1 MKGRTTIVIAHRLS
15 TVVNADL
22 IHVMDRGRVVES
34 GDHNALMALGG
45 LYARL
50 YAMQF
55 AEENQRS
62 GWPVAEDTQSSGW
75 PA

>member
-1 MKGRTTIVIAHRLS
+1 
-15 TVVNADL
+15 
-22 IHVMDRGRVVES
+22 VES
-34 GDHNALMALGG
+34 GDHNELMAVGG

-55 AEENQRS
+55 AEENQ
-62 GWPVAEDTQSSGW
+62 SSGW